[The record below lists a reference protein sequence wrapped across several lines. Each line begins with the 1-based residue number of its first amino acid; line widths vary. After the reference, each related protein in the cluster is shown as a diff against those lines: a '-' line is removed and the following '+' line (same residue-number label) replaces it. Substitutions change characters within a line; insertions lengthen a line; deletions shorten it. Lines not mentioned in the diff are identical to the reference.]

1 MSIEVI
7 VALVGAGSALIGAI
21 VGGAVSVFST
31 KAQLK
36 VVSRQVEIDQL
47 RRLESSLESLLQKW
61 MSMKMDVT
69 GPVNTDQVLSRFTD
83 MFISRVGLFMTA
95 AHHFPQELEEEMTSL
110 SNEVNGYIFSAKTGG
125 VIDDDA
131 AKEAVHK
138 MQKLDAEVP
147 QRIRERLRII
157 QNEVSALLQDK

>member
-61 MSMKMDVT
+61 MSMKM
-69 GPVNTDQVLSRFTD
+69 
-83 MFISRVGLFMTA
+83 GL
-95 AHHFPQELEEEMTSL
+95 
-110 SNEVNGYIFSAKTGG
+110 VR
-125 VIDDDA
+125 
-131 AKEAVHK
+131 
-138 MQKLDAEVP
+138 
-147 QRIRERLRII
+147 RICG
-157 QNEVSALLQDK
+157 